1 MKKRDAEQRII
12 DTARLVLLGW
22 LGDTID
28 GGQAMREAIGELRAA
43 FEALDAKPVQNGWG
57 PPKPCRWCGKL
68 RSTCKN
74 GSLRMVTC
82 TAPEAPRSNPIGVAW
97 CEAIQ

>member
-43 FEALDAKPVQNGWG
+43 FEALDAKPVQNGWEVQADLRCSARSG
-57 PPKPCRWCGKL
+57 RPLSARKPRKAGDDDDQGD
-68 RSTCKN
+68 SDSEEVD
-74 GSLRMVTC
+74 G
-82 TAPEAPRSNPIGVAW
+82 GVS
-97 CEAIQ
+97 